1 MIGMEIGLETH
12 LFDVRVFG
20 GCGHLRQDHKGFEQ
34 DDHDAIEQN
43 GHEHVL
49 VKSDPVH
56 VQLPSRDA
64 HKTFSLEF
72 FCLKLTS
79 QTLGQPVTNVSK
91 PLKIAKIVTE
101 LKKKNK
107 SRVSISRS
115 KI

>member
-1 MIGMEIGLETH
+1 MEIGLETH

-56 VQLPSRDA
+56 VQLPSRPQNI
-64 HKTFSLEF
+64 FIRIL
-72 FCLKLTS
+72 CLKLTS
-79 QTLGQPVTNVSK
+79 QTLGQSNHVSK
-91 PLKIAKIVTE
+91 PLKIAKIVTK
-101 LKKKNK
+101 LNRKVLDHK
-107 SRVSISRS
+107 SIHNMSIFD
-115 KI
+115 